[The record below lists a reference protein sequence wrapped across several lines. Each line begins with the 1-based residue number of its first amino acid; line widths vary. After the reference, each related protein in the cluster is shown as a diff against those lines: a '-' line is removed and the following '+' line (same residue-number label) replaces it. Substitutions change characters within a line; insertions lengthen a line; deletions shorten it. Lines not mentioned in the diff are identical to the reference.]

1 MPHTLQNMRQLLLV
15 LLYLVF
21 PFAARAI
28 SLLGDPD
35 VELDSTSATVHW
47 KTDGPSGGKIKWGEN
62 EAALDQTIKDGV
74 AAEHRVTLPGLKP
87 GTRYY
92 YSVGTARDPIGKGT
106 FTTKSAATSSQRP
119 AVGGGGK
126 GGGFVPPRPATPT
139 PAPVATTAP
148 PTRVTWGA
156 MASLQDHF
164 DRHGADFKATSPDDY
179 AAKAWIFREQAVAQ
193 KLPMK
198 LDGAT
203 VRVMNL
209 RTLAFGAYNR
219 DGTTKTYFRPRDA
232 SYWDRQPGEPIT
244 TPPWVR

>member
-1 MPHTLQNMRQLLLV
+1 MRPLLLV

-28 SLLGDPD
+28 SLLGEPD
-35 VELDSTSATVHW
+35 VELDSTTATVHW

-74 AAEHRVTLPGLKP
+74 AAEHRITLPGLKP

-92 YSVGTARDPIGKGT
+92 YSVGTARESIGKGT
-106 FTTKSAATSSQRP
+106 FTTKGAAAASPRP
-119 AVGGGGK
+119 SGGGGGK
-126 GGGFVPPRPATPT
+126 GGSFVPPRPAPPV
-139 PAPVATTAP
+139 PATAP
-148 PTRVTWGA
+148 PTRVTWGS

-164 DRHGADFKATSPDDY
+164 DRHGADFRATSPDDY